1 MAYSYTEHTASGSIT
16 TSTIYTAPPY
26 LEGRG
31 STDIKVTVDG
41 SGKSEGFHYEL
52 SGTAVTFKAGYL
64 PSIGQTIR
72 ITRSSS
78 QATRLNDYA
87 DASLLTADTL
97 DADAN
102 QLFFIAQEALDTASE
117 TNLAAATFYSSGTT
131 APSSPSLGDL
141 FFNTTSGLTQVYSAG
156 GWVTINSTETRT
168 VFTTPSS
175 GERTFTTAAT
185 LGVNTFVFLNGVK
198 LVEGSPNDYTLS
210 AASVVLTAD
219 DPATSYVLE
228 VINR

>member
-1 MAYSYTEHTASGSIT
+1 MAYSYTEYTAASGNDTNTAYT
-16 TSTIYTAPPY
+16 TPNY
-26 LEGRG
+26 LTDRG
-31 STDIKVTVDG
+31 ATDITVTVDG
-41 SGKSEGFHYEL
+41 TIKGTATYNL
-52 SGTAVTFKAGYL
+52 SGTSITFTTGNLPAVGAK
-64 PSIGQTIR
+64 IK

-78 QATRLNDYA
+78 QSSRLNDYS

-117 TNLAAATFYSSGTT
+117 TNLAAATFYSSGST

-141 FFNTTSGLTQVYSAG
+141 FFNTTSGITQVYSAS

-198 LVEGSPNDYTLS
+198 LVEGSSNDYTLS
-210 AASVVLTAD
+210 GASVVLTAD

>member
-1 MAYSYTEHTASGSIT
+1 MAYSYTEYTAASGNDTNTAYT
-16 TSTIYTAPPY
+16 TPNY
-26 LEGRG
+26 LTDRG
-31 STDIKVTVDG
+31 ATDITVTVDG
-41 SGKSEGFHYEL
+41 IIKGTATYNL
-52 SGTAVTFKAGYL
+52 SGTSITFTTGNLPAVGAK
-64 PSIGQTIR
+64 IK

-78 QATRLNDYA
+78 QSSRLNDYS

-117 TNLAAATFYSSGTT
+117 TNLAAATFYSSGST

-141 FFNTTSGLTQVYSAG
+141 FFNTTSGITQVYSAS

-198 LVEGSPNDYTLS
+198 LVEGSSNDYTLS
-210 AASVVLTAD
+210 GASVVLTAD

>member
-1 MAYSYTEHTASGSIT
+1 MAYSYTEYTAASGNNTNTAYT
-16 TSTIYTAPPY
+16 TPNY
-26 LEGRG
+26 LTDRG
-31 STDIKVTVDG
+31 ATDITVTVDG
-41 SGKSEGFHYEL
+41 TIKGTATYNL
-52 SGTAVTFKAGYL
+52 SGTSITFTTGNLPAVGAK
-64 PSIGQTIR
+64 IK

-78 QATRLNDYA
+78 QSSRLNDYS

-117 TNLAAATFYSSGTT
+117 TNLAAATFYSSGST

-141 FFNTTSGLTQVYSAG
+141 FFNTTSGITQVYSAS

-198 LVEGSPNDYTLS
+198 LVEGSSNDYTLS
-210 AASVVLTAD
+210 GASVVLSAD